1 MNLCLDLYLTMAK
14 VGVCTFGGGYAML
27 PILQRDVVEK
37 KGWITQEEL
46 TDYYAVGQCTP
57 GVIAINTATFT
68 GYKVKGNLGGVI
80 ATLGMATPSLV
91 IIALIAAFLS
101 QFAHISWVIHAF
113 AGVRACV
120 CALVLSSVIKL
131 FKGAVVDKTG
141 LVIFAAVLIL
151 AAFVGLPSVLLV
163 VLAGLV
169 GLGVRQIRGWRQ

>member
-1 MNLCLDLYLTMAK
+1 MNIYLDLYLTMAQ

-27 PILQRDVVEK
+27 PVLQRQVVER
-37 KGWITQEEL
+37 KGWITEEDL

-68 GYKVKGNLGGVI
+68 GFQVKGNLGGII
-80 ATLGMATPSLV
+80 ATLGMVTPSLI

-101 QFAHISWVIHAF
+101 HFADIPWVIHAF

-120 CALVLSSVIKL
+120 CALILSSVLKL
-131 FKGAVVDKTG
+131 LKGAVVDKIG
-141 LVIFAAVLIL
+141 AVIFAAALIL
-151 AAFVGLPSVLLV
+151 AAFIGLSPVLLV

-169 GLGVRQIRGWRQ
+169 GLAVKQMKRWRA